1 MAFAS
6 YSDTLTVNGSL
17 PWTNVNSYYLLST
30 VAKVREI
37 WALIADAFTTLA
49 HNLLKTWPY
58 TYLKYIL
65 PSFLVDKNLNLIIVS
80 PKL

>member
-1 MAFAS
+1 MAFAT

-17 PWTNVNSYYLLST
+17 PWTNVNSYYPIST
-30 VAKVREI
+30 IAEVREI
-37 WALIADAFTTLA
+37 WALITDAFTTLA

-58 TYLKYIL
+58 TYSKYIL